1 MNITDNAVTDYAIYM
16 DGDLVAARRHA
27 LPEEDAVGTDI
38 MAAAI
43 AARLGFDVTIR
54 FSNEDVAFIAEH
66 TLGEALENM
75 TIEVGPVAF
84 DGEEME

>member
-1 MNITDNAVTDYAIYM
+1 MNTIDSAATDYAIYM

-27 LPEEDAVGTDI
+27 LPEEDAVTTDM

-54 FSNEDVAFIAEH
+54 FSDRGVALIAEEIFGSEYE
-66 TLGEALENM
+66 TM
-75 TIEVGPVAF
+75 TIEFGPVAF